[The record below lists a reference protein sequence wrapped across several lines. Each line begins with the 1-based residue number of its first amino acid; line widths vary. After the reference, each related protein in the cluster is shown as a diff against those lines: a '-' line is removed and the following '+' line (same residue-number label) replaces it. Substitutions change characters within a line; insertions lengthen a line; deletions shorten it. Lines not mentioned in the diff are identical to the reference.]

1 MRKTKKELSDFSLRL
16 KESRKNLYTQ
26 KELSEV
32 SNVPLKTI
40 ERLEN
45 IKKGDSVSP
54 LALNLLWLSQALDVT
69 PEYLL
74 LGEDCMTIYMSS
86 IEIELKNFSIDD
98 IHFYHNQK
106 LTDKVLAHLKLTDSF
121 IDNIHEYWN
130 ANTLKCYRPYVQD
143 TIIRYCH
150 NRPKAKSKQTN

>member
-16 KESRKNLYTQ
+16 KEARKDLYTQ

-32 SNVPLKTI
+32 SKVPQKTI

-45 IKKGDSVSP
+45 IKAGDHISP
-54 LALNLLWLSQALDVT
+54 LAINLLQLSQALDVT

-74 LGEDCMTIYMSS
+74 LGEDCMTIYMEN
-86 IEIELKNFSIDD
+86 IRKELKSFSIDD
-98 IHFYHNQK
+98 IHYYHKQK
-106 LTDKVLAHLKLTDSF
+106 LTDKVLAHLKLSDSF
-121 IDNIHEYWN
+121 IDDIHEFWN
-130 ANTLKCYRPYVQD
+130 NNTLKCYRPYVQD

-150 NRPKAKSKQTN
+150 NRPKTKPHQEK